1 MKVFPPFRLDPVNQC
16 LWRGDVRITLA
27 PKVFAVLT
35 YLVAHPGRLV
45 TQDELL
51 EAIWPETYVQPEVL
65 RTYILE
71 LRKILGDR
79 PKESLFIA
87 TLPKRGYQFVATV
100 SEDGPSNA
108 PPPSANAPASPVG
121 RHRELARLEGL
132 LESAVQGHRQMVL
145 ITGEAGIGKTTLIDA
160 FQQRLAGRRE
170 VRFARGQCVEG
181 FGGKEAYYPV
191 LEALGQMVRGPG
203 AEPTIATL
211 ALHAPTWLIQF
222 PPLVTADQR
231 EALQREILGATR
243 ERMVRE
249 ICTALEVMT
258 AESPLVLLLEDLHAV
273 DPSTLDLISALARR
287 RGPAKLMLI
296 GSYRPVELV
305 LLQSPLKALKQDL
318 IVHGLCHEISV
329 ERLHESDVAEYLS
342 LKFPGDG
349 LPEGMARLI
358 YRHSEGNPLFMT
370 VIVADLAKNGFLPG
384 NEGHPERAV
393 LLKSIELG
401 VPETLQQMIEM
412 QVDQLSEQE
421 QRVVKSASVAG
432 QRFSAWA
439 IAAMLE
445 MDVAAAEEAC
455 ERLAQKQQFIL
466 RGRGP
471 GAPGAGISAHYEFRH
486 SLYSQALYRKLPPAQ
501 RTNLHRRLA
510 EKMETLYT
518 AAQPDAALELAS
530 ELALHF
536 EKGRE
541 YERAAHYLIF
551 SAENAGRR
559 YAHRDSITILQ
570 QGFAMLAQVSSDSR
584 RALEIEL
591 LERTSD
597 AHYALGE
604 METSAQLDSRTA
616 ALAESYGMKAA
627 QVNAL
632 TRLARVLAFL
642 DPDGCVVVCEQAAGI
657 CATLDDPVLE
667 ARTEMLAACWR
678 IINNGWRKEDA
689 DICTAAREKIHGL
702 RGADL
707 PASYEILYAHVQS
720 IQGDY
725 RGAYETAKAGIPK
738 SIGTHSLVVYLS
750 ALSSQVLALLQLGR
764 WGELRH
770 VIQTGLDLAEKNG
783 NDPWLGIFQAYLAW
797 LHLHARDFEGALR
810 LAQTL
815 LEKYT
820 EEPAGQVQTMARVTS
835 GLADINLGRPE
846 SAAEKFTQV
855 RDRPKQPKFFL
866 QWYWQ
871 IRAELGL
878 PSAWLAAGQPER
890 AAVEADQY
898 LRAALVT
905 AEQSLRAMAW
915 TNEARVALAKDD
927 PIRAQQCIDQALA
940 SMTDSEPQ
948 TSAWRVHFAAAAVY
962 TRTGDTR
969 RAERHRH
976 RVAEIQQELANSFAP
991 DDPLRASVLAPIK
1004 F

>member
-1 MKVFPPFRLDPVNQC
+1 
-16 LWRGDVRITLA
+16 
-27 PKVFAVLT
+27 VFAVLT
-35 YLVAHPGRLV
+35 YLVEHSGRLV

-87 TLPKRGYQFVATV
+87 TFPKRGYQFVAPV
-100 SEDGPSNA
+100 REDTS
-108 PPPSANAPASPVG
+108 ASPQTSAVG
-121 RHRELARLEGL
+121 RQRELAQMEGHLEKAL
-132 LESAVQGHRQMVL
+132 HAHRQVVWV
-145 ITGEAGIGKTTLIDA
+145 TGEAGIGKTTLLDA
-160 FQQRLAGRRE
+160 FQQRLAARGA
-170 VRFARGQCVEG
+170 VRVARGQCVEG

-222 PPLVTADQR
+222 PSLVTADQR
-231 EALQREILGATR
+231 ETLQREILGATR

-258 AESPLVLLLEDLHAV
+258 AKNPLVLLLEDLHAV
-273 DPSTLDLISALARR
+273 DPSTLDLISALARQ
-287 RGPAKLMLI
+287 RGAAKLLLI
-296 GSYRPVELV
+296 GSYRPVEVV
-305 LLQSPLKALKQDL
+305 LLQSPLKTLKQDL
-318 IVHGLCHEISV
+318 MVHGLCHEISM
-329 ERLHESDVAEYLS
+329 ERLAESDVAEYLS
-342 LKFPGDG
+342 AKFPGDG
-349 LPEGMARLI
+349 LPEGVAKLV
-358 YRHSEGNPLFMT
+358 YLHSEGNPLFMT
-370 VIVADLAKNGFLPG
+370 VIVEDLVKKGFLPG
-384 NEGHPERAV
+384 EKGRPPMTA
-393 LLKSIELG
+393 LLKSTDLS

-421 QRVVKSASVAG
+421 QLLVKGASVAG

-439 IAAMLE
+439 IAAVL
-445 MDVAAAEEAC
+445 DIHVTAAEEVC
-455 ERLAQKQQFIL
+455 ERLAQKQQFIAP
-466 RGRGP
+466 GRGP

-486 SLYSQALYRKLPPAQ
+486 SLYREALYRRLPAAQ
-501 RTNLHRRLA
+501 RINFHRRLA

-518 AAQPDAALELAS
+518 AAPPDAALELAS

-536 EKGRE
+536 ENGRE
-541 YERAAHYLIF
+541 YERAARYLIF

-570 QGFAMLAQVSSDSR
+570 HGLRLLAQVSTGSR
-584 RALEIEL
+584 RALEIEI
-591 LERTSD
+591 LENTSD

-604 METSAQLDSRTA
+604 MEASADVDRRTA
-616 ALAESYGMKAA
+616 ALAEKYGMKTA

-642 DPDGCVVVCEQAAGI
+642 DPRGCVGVCEQAAGI
-657 CATLDDPVLE
+657 CATLDDPVLQ

-678 IINNGWRKEDA
+678 IINDGWRKEDA
-689 DICTAAREKIHGL
+689 DICSAAREKIRGL
-702 RGADL
+702 KGPDL

-725 RGAYETAKAGIPK
+725 LGAYETANAGIPK
-738 SIGTHSLVVYLS
+738 SVGTHSLVVYLS

-764 WGELRH
+764 WGELQR
-770 VIQTGLDLAEKNG
+770 VIRAGLDLAEKNG

-797 LHLHARDFEGALR
+797 LHLHARDFEGASKLS
-810 LAQTL
+810 QML
-815 LEKYT
+815 LQKYT

-835 GLADINLGRPE
+835 GLADINLGQPEAAIAKFIKVRGRP
-846 SAAEKFTQV
+846 Q
-855 RDRPKQPKFFL
+855 QPKFFL

-871 IRAELGL
+871 MLAEVGL
-878 PSAWLAAGQPER
+878 PWAWLIAGQPQN

-898 LRAALVT
+898 LRDALVT
-905 AEQSLRAMAW
+905 AEPSLRAMAW
-915 TNEARVALAKDD
+915 STEARVALAKDD
-927 PIRAQQCIDQALA
+927 SIRAKQCIDQALA
-940 SMTDSEPQ
+940 CMREFEPPIP
-948 TSAWRVHFAAAAVY
+948 AWRVHLAASAVY
-962 TRTGDTR
+962 TRTGDTP
-969 RAERHRH
+969 RAERHRG
-976 RVAEIQQELANSFAP
+976 RVRELQQELANSLEP
-991 DDPLRASVLAPIK
+991 GDPLRASLLAPIK

>member
-16 LWRGDVRITLA
+16 LWRGDARITLV

-35 YLVAHPGRLV
+35 YLVEHSGRLV

-79 PKESLFIA
+79 PRESLFIA
-87 TLPKRGYQFVATV
+87 TFPKRGYQFVAPV
-100 SEDGPSNA
+100 SEDTSSNLQT
-108 PPPSANAPASPVG
+108 SPVG
-121 RHRELARLEGL
+121 RHSELARLEDH
-132 LESAVQGHRQMVL
+132 LEKALQGRRQVVWV
-145 ITGEAGIGKTTLIDA
+145 TGEAGIGKTTLLDA
-160 FQQRLAGRRE
+160 FQQRVADRRE
-170 VRFARGQCVEG
+170 VRVARGQCVEG

-222 PPLVTADQR
+222 PSLVTADQR

-258 AESPLVLLLEDLHAV
+258 AKSPLVLLLEDLHAV
-273 DPSTLDLISALARR
+273 DPSTLDLISALARQ
-287 RGPAKLMLI
+287 RGPAKLLLI
-296 GSYRPVELV
+296 GSYRPVEVV

-318 IVHGLCHEISV
+318 MVHGLCHEILV
-329 ERLHESDVAEYLS
+329 ERLVESNVAEYLS
-342 LKFPGDG
+342 AKFPGDG
-349 LPEGMARLI
+349 LPEGVAKLVHLR
-358 YRHSEGNPLFMT
+358 SEGNPLFMT
-370 VIVADLAKNGFLPG
+370 VIVEDLVKNGFLPG
-384 NEGHPERAV
+384 EKGRPGMTAP
-393 LLKSIELG
+393 LKSTDLS

-412 QVDQLSEQE
+412 QADQLSEQE
-421 QRVVKSASVAG
+421 QLVVKCAGVAG

-439 IAAMLE
+439 IAAVLGME
-445 MDVAAAEEAC
+445 VTAAEEVC
-455 ERLAQKQQFIL
+455 ERLAQKQQFIAP
-466 RGRGP
+466 GRGP

-486 SLYSQALYRKLPPAQ
+486 SLYREALYRRLPSAQ
-501 RTNLHRRLA
+501 RINFHHRLA

-518 AAQPDAALELAS
+518 AAPPDAASELALELAS

-536 EKGRE
+536 ENGRE
-541 YERAAHYLIF
+541 YGRAARYLIF

-570 QGFAMLAQVSSDSR
+570 HGLELLAHVSTSSR
-584 RALEIEL
+584 RALEIEI
-591 LERTSD
+591 LENTSD

-604 METSAQLDSRTA
+604 MEASADVDRRTA
-616 ALAESYGMKAA
+616 ALAENYGMKTA

-632 TRLARVLAFL
+632 TRMARVLAFL
-642 DPDGCVVVCEQAAGI
+642 DPDGCAGVCEQAAGI
-657 CATLDDPVLE
+657 CATLDDPVLQ

-689 DICTAAREKIHGL
+689 DICTAAREKIRGL
-702 RGADL
+702 KGADL

-725 RGAYETAKAGIPK
+725 LEAYETAKAGIPK

-764 WGELRH
+764 WGELRR
-770 VIQTGLDLAEKNG
+770 VIRTGLDLAEKNG

-797 LHLHARDFEGALR
+797 LHLHARDFEGASKLS
-810 LAQTL
+810 QML
-815 LEKYT
+815 LQKYT

-835 GLADINLGRPE
+835 GLADINLGQPE
-846 SAAEKFTQV
+846 AAIAKFVKV
-855 RDRPKQPKFFL
+855 RNRPKQPKFFL

-871 IRAELGL
+871 MLAEVGL
-878 PSAWLAAGQPER
+878 PWAWLIAGQPQN

-898 LRAALVT
+898 LRDALVT
-905 AEQSLRAMAW
+905 AEPSLRAMAW
-915 TNEARVALAKDD
+915 STEARVALAKDD
-927 PIRAQQCIDQALA
+927 SIRAKQCIDQALA
-940 SMTDSEPQ
+940 CMREFEPPIP
-948 TSAWRVHFAAAAVY
+948 AWRVHLAASAVY
-962 TRTGDTR
+962 TRTGDTP
-969 RAERHRH
+969 RAERHRG
-976 RVAEIQQELANSFAP
+976 RVRELQQELANSLEP
-991 DDPLRASVLAPIK
+991 GDPLRASLLAPIK

>member
-1 MKVFPPFRLDPVNQC
+1 MKVFPPFRLDTVNQC
-16 LWRGDVRITLA
+16 LWRGDTRITLV

-35 YLVAHPGRLV
+35 YLVEHSGRLV

-87 TLPKRGYQFVATV
+87 TFPKRGYQFVAPV
-100 SEDGPSNA
+100 SEDGPGRALDASSNGQT
-108 PPPSANAPASPVG
+108 SPVG
-121 RHRELARLEGL
+121 RQSELAQMEGYLEK
-132 LESAVQGHRQMVL
+132 AFQGQRQVVWV
-145 ITGEAGIGKTTLIDA
+145 TGEAGIGKTTLIDA
-160 FQQRLAGRRE
+160 FQRRVAHHRD
-170 VRFARGQCVEG
+170 VRVARGQCVEG

-222 PPLVTADQR
+222 PSLVTVDQR

-249 ICTALEVMT
+249 ICVALEVMT
-258 AESPLVLLLEDLHAV
+258 ARSPLVLLLEDLHAV
-273 DPSTLDLISALARR
+273 DPSTLDLVSALARR
-287 RGPAKLMLI
+287 REAAQLLLI
-296 GSYRPVELV
+296 GSYRPVEVV

-318 IVHGLCHEISV
+318 TVHRLCHEIAL
-329 ERLHESDVAEYLS
+329 ERLAESDVAQYLS
-342 LKFPGDG
+342 VKFPGDD
-349 LPEGMARLI
+349 LAEGMAKLI

-370 VIVADLAKNGFLPG
+370 VIVADLVKNGFLAVEG
-384 NEGHPERAV
+384 GHPRMAAPLE
-393 LLKSIELG
+393 SIELG

-421 QRVVKSASVAG
+421 QRLVKSASVAG

-439 IAAMLE
+439 LAAMLE
-445 MDVAAAEEAC
+445 MDVAAAEEEC
-455 ERLAQKQQFIL
+455 ERLAHTQQFI
-466 RGRGP
+466 RPGRES
-471 GAPGAGISAHYEFRH
+471 GAPGAAISAQYEFRH
-486 SLYSQALYRKLPPAQ
+486 SLYRESLYRRLPVAQ
-501 RTNLHRRLA
+501 RTNFHRRLA

-518 AAQPDAALELAS
+518 SARPDAVLELAS

-536 EKGRE
+536 ENGRD
-541 YERAAHYLIF
+541 YERATRYLIF

-570 QGFAMLAQVSSDSR
+570 QGFALLAQVSSDSR
-584 RALEIEL
+584 RALEIEI

-604 METSAQLDSRTA
+604 MEASAEVDRRTA
-616 ALAESYGMKAA
+616 ALAGDYGMKTA

-632 TRLARVLAFL
+632 TRVARVLAFL
-642 DPDGCVVVCEQAAGI
+642 DPDGCVAVCEQAAAI
-657 CATLDDPVLE
+657 CTTLDDPVLQ

-689 DICTAAREKIHGL
+689 DICTAAREKIRDL
-702 RGADL
+702 KGADI

-725 RGAYETAKAGIPK
+725 VEAYQTAEAGIPK

-750 ALSSQVLALLQLGR
+750 ALSSQVLALFQLGR
-764 WGELRH
+764 WGELRR
-770 VIQTGLDLAEKNG
+770 VIQTGLDLAEKNR

-797 LHLHARDFEGALR
+797 LHLNARDFEGASKLS
-810 LAQTL
+810 QML
-815 LEKYT
+815 LQKYT

-835 GLADINLGRPE
+835 GLADINLGQPE
-846 SAAEKFTQV
+846 AAIAKFTKV
-855 RDRPKQPKFFL
+855 RNRPKQPKFFL
-866 QWYWQ
+866 QWYWETL
-871 IRAELGL
+871 AEVGL
-878 PSAWLAAGQPER
+878 PWAWLMAGQPEK

-898 LRAALVT
+898 LRDALVT
-905 AEQSLRAMAW
+905 ADPSLRAMAW
-915 TNEARVALAKDD
+915 STEARVALAKDD
-927 PIRAQQCIDQALA
+927 SIRAKQCIDQALA
-940 SMTDSEPQ
+940 CMRNFEPRIP
-948 TSAWRVHFAAAAVY
+948 ALRVHLAAAAVY
-962 TRTGDTR
+962 QRSGEDQ
-969 RAERHRH
+969 RAERHRR
-976 RVAEIQQELANSFAP
+976 RVLEIQQELANSLEEG
-991 DDPLRASVLAPIK
+991 DPLRASLLAPRK

>member
-1 MKVFPPFRLDPVNQC
+1 MKVFPPFRLDALNQC
-16 LWRGDVRITLA
+16 LWRGDARITLP

-35 YLVAHPGRLV
+35 YLVEHPGRLV

-51 EAIWPETYVQPEVL
+51 EAVWPETYVQPEVL

-79 PKESLFIA
+79 PRGSLFIA
-87 TLPKRGYQFVATV
+87 TFPKRGYQFVAPVT
-100 SEDGPSNA
+100 EDTHSN
-108 PPPSANAPASPVG
+108 PQTSAVG
-121 RHRELARLEGL
+121 RQRELARLESH
-132 LESAVQGHRQMVL
+132 LEKALEGHRQVVWV
-145 ITGEAGIGKTTLIDA
+145 TGEVGIGKTTLIDA

-170 VRFARGQCVEG
+170 VRVARGQCVEG

-203 AEPTIATL
+203 AESTIATL

-222 PPLVTADQR
+222 PSLVTADQR
-231 EALQREILGATR
+231 EVLQREILGATR

-249 ICTALEVMT
+249 ICTALEVLT
-258 AESPLVLLLEDLHAV
+258 AKSPLVLLLEDLHAV

-287 RGPAKLMLI
+287 RGPAKLLLI
-296 GSYRPVELV
+296 GSYRPVEVV
-305 LLQSPLKALKQDL
+305 LMQSPLKTLKQDL
-318 IVHGLCHEISV
+318 MVHGLCHEISV
-329 ERLHESDVAEYLS
+329 ERLVESNVAEYLS
-342 LKFPGDG
+342 AKFPGDG
-349 LPEGMARLI
+349 LPEGAAKLI

-370 VIVADLAKNGFLPG
+370 VIVEDLVKNGFLPG
-384 NEGHPERAV
+384 EKGRPRITAP
-393 LLKSIELG
+393 LKSTDLG

-421 QRVVKSASVAG
+421 QRLVKSASVAG

-439 IAAMLE
+439 IAAVLGME
-445 MDVAAAEEAC
+445 VTAAEEVC
-455 ERLAQKQQFIL
+455 ERLAQTQQFIAP
-466 RGRGP
+466 GRGP
-471 GAPGAGISAHYEFRH
+471 GAPGAGISAYYEFRH
-486 SLYSQALYRKLPPAQ
+486 SLYREALYRRLPSAQ
-501 RTNLHRRLA
+501 RINFHRRLA

-518 AAQPDAALELAS
+518 AAPPDATSELALELAS

-536 EKGRE
+536 ENGRE
-541 YERAAHYLIF
+541 YERAARYLIF

-570 QGFAMLAQVSSDSR
+570 HGLELLAHVSTDSG
-584 RALEIEL
+584 RALEIEI
-591 LERTSD
+591 LENTSD

-604 METSAQLDSRTA
+604 MEASADVDRRTS
-616 ALAESYGMKAA
+616 ALAENYGMKTA

-642 DPDGCVVVCEQAAGI
+642 DPDGCAGVCEQAAGI
-657 CATLDDPVLE
+657 CATLDDPMLQ

-689 DICTAAREKIHGL
+689 DICMAAREKIRGL
-702 RGADL
+702 KGADL

-725 RGAYETAKAGIPK
+725 LEAYETAKAGIPK

-764 WGELRH
+764 WGELQR
-770 VIQTGLDLAEKNG
+770 VIRTGLDLAEKNG
-783 NDPWLGIFQAYLAW
+783 NDPWLGIFQAYLGW
-797 LHLHARDFEGALR
+797 LHLHARDFEGAWR
-810 LAQTL
+810 LSQTL

-835 GLADINLGRPE
+835 GVADTNLGRPE
-846 SAAEKFTQV
+846 AAIANFMKV
-855 RDRPKQPKFFL
+855 RERPRQPKFFL

-871 IRAELGL
+871 LRADLGL
-878 PSAWLAAGQPER
+878 PSAWLAAGDLEK
-890 AAVEADQY
+890 AEMEADQC
-898 LRAALVT
+898 LRATLVT
-905 AEQSLRAMAW
+905 SDPWLRAMAW
-915 TNEARVALAKDD
+915 SWEARVALAKEDFV
-927 PIRAQQCIDQALA
+927 RAQQCIDQALA
-940 SMTDSEPQ
+940 SPVGFEPQ
-948 TSAWRVHFAAAAVY
+948 TSAWRVHHAAAAVY
-962 TRTGDTR
+962 GRLGGTA
-969 RAERHRH
+969 RAEFHRH
-976 RVAEIQQELANSFAP
+976 LVLEIQRELADSLEP
-991 DDPLRASVLAPIK
+991 GDPLRASLLAPVK